1 MGGNGSFFSGI
12 TNFEENRRYKTILS
26 IGDNIKILETKNPRL
41 GLKLPEESHT
51 PNRIYAAFYRSG
63 KGLKEIGVY
72 GADGKKL
79 YEIHTIDHHGLGA
92 HYHNWLGGKPVND
105 DAHVLTNEM
114 KGLINKIINS
124 KK

>member
-1 MGGNGSFFSGI
+1 MAN
-12 TNFEENRRYKTILS
+12 
-26 IGDNIKILETKNPRL
+26 KIIYNPLPICSPRI
-41 GLKLPEESHT
+41 KLP

-114 KGLINKIINS
+114 KGLINKIINF